1 MQNAND
7 PNLAMLELVVGRL
20 GGLVDELVFL
30 GGSATGRLLTDASA
44 PPVRV
49 TKDVDVIAEVASLSD
64 YYTLAERLR
73 SRGFVEDH
81 SEDAPICRW
90 TGGGVILDVMPSN
103 PDVLG
108 FGNEWYRPALDAA
121 EPIELPSG
129 KRIRLVSGP
138 FFLATKLA
146 AFDGRGGGDY
156 LISHDIED
164 MVAVLDGRPEI
175 VEETIAADEQ
185 LRQHLAQRFT
195 ALLADKRFL
204 AALHGHLPADP
215 VSQRRVDILL
225 ERLNAIAGAS

>member
-20 GGLVDELVFL
+20 GELVDEMVFL

-64 YYTLAERLR
+64 YCTLAERLR
-73 SRGFVEDH
+73 GRGFVEDQ
-81 SEDAPICRW
+81 SEGAPICRW
-90 TGGGVILDVMPSN
+90 TGSGVMLDVMPSN

-121 EPIELPSG
+121 ESIELPSG
-129 KRIRLVSGP
+129 TQIRLVSAP

-156 LISHDIED
+156 LISHDIEEWSPYW
-164 MVAVLDGRPEI
+164 MGARKSS
-175 VEETIAADEQ
+175 
-185 LRQHLAQRFT
+185 R
-195 ALLADKRFL
+195 KRW
-204 AALHGHLPADP
+204 PP
-215 VSQRRVDILL
+215 MSI
-225 ERLNAIAGAS
+225 